1 MPKTLEERLHQV
13 NENIAV
19 QYQNIEKA
27 KLKIKELKLQRCKI
41 EKQIEKDK
49 MLELTAFLKK
59 EGITSVNDFVSLL
72 AKETNSSD
80 TEEETE
86 NT

>member
-27 KLKIKELKLQRCKI
+27 KLKIKELKSQRCKI
-41 EKQIEKDK
+41 EKRIEKDK

-59 EGITSVNDFVSLL
+59 EGVTSVDDFVSLL